1 MPKFL
6 RRWLYTLFLWP
17 SLKDSNTDPSTTHNT
32 MNPEMPHTPNI
43 KALTHR
49 VKRPFVMLRVHVG
62 ELGHVKAVTV
72 RMSCGSP
79 TVDQMAIKEVQGKVF
94 PTPRVGHKAVAQW
107 HNMRWEVPDQLK

>member
-6 RRWLYTLFLWP
+6 RRWLYKLFLWP
-17 SLKDSNTDPSTTHNT
+17 TFKDSIPMS
-32 MNPEMPHTPNI
+32 PETPLTPDI

-62 ELGHVKAVTV
+62 EHGHVKAVTV

-79 TVDQMAIKEVQGKVF
+79 SVDQMAVKEVQGKVF

-107 HNMRWEVPDQLK
+107 HNMRWEVPGHLKG